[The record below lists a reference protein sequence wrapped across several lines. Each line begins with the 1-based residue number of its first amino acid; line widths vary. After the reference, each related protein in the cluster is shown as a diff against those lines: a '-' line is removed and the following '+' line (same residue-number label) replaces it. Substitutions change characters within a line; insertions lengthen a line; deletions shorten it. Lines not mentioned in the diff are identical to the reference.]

1 MTTDE
6 DTVKILC
13 EWAISTHRW
22 GEHRSMAVARLLDKR
37 QTDVLMMQEN
47 DNGVDDKE
55 ESDYCT
61 TGSPIFQG
69 ILLKFLDN
77 GPVLEENAS
86 DQNKAQFKN
95 LVHLF
100 SELIRNDVF
109 SHDAYM
115 CTLISRGDLLNGA
128 PPNLAHNSMS
138 ASAGMSKSSS
148 NVAAGG
154 SGAGDDDYFS
164 EIGFKP
170 PKMEEFDDSNVDDD
184 LEKLIQ
190 NIKDGQNNSMDNP
203 DSPKDNE
210 HLTSLPLMGKSSS
223 SSSSASCRHYLYTM
237 HFPLPQDDASQH
249 DCNQRYILLYGVGK
263 ERDERKHSVKKMS
276 KDICKLFSKKFSIDV
291 SEGGKVKKHSRS
303 EFNFESTLTKCQ
315 SMCYFDQ
322 HVVTWQCAVTVQEM
336 LNSFAAGSSCYL
348 PVAEHVSFLFDLM
361 EVALNIHG
369 LIDMCIHILKEL
381 PDVEAQLLSKAS
393 SLSRSYTTT
402 LSLYVVGILRRY
414 NSCLLLSPEQTTAV
428 FEGLCKVVKHV
439 TNPSDCSS
447 AERCILAYLYD
458 LYVSCSILKTKP
470 PSEPFHNAYPK
481 IKLTIFAPI
490 KLTPIPQPYNPQYM
504 VDILANPKRKI
515 EQSLGKQLSES
526 HVNRY
531 SFVCNAII
539 AVTRETD
546 NDKLNDIAIMC
557 AEATACC
564 NSLSAEFLGALG
576 ALCNTKNES
585 GYYQELVNAVDLQN
599 VHMYN
604 SIAVFACILVGE
616 SLQCWVALYFALSEF

>member
-1 MTTDE
+1 
-6 DTVKILC
+6 
-13 EWAISTHRW
+13 
-22 GEHRSMAVARLLDKR
+22 MAVARLLDKR
-37 QTDVLMMQEN
+37 QTDVMMQEN
-47 DNGVDDKE
+47 DSNGEDKE
-55 ESDYCT
+55 DSDFCT
-61 TGSPIFQG
+61 TGNPIFQG

-77 GPVLEENAS
+77 GPVLEENGTS
-86 DQNKAQFKN
+86 QNKAQFKN

-100 SELIRNDVF
+100 AELIRNDVF

-128 PPNLAHNSMS
+128 PPNLAQNISIHK
-138 ASAGMSKSSS
+138 GGGGSSS
-148 NVAAGG
+148 NTVGG
-154 SGAGDDDYFS
+154 EDDYFS

-170 PKMEEFDDSNVDDD
+170 PKIEEFDDSNVDDD

-203 DSPKDNE
+203 DSPKEHE
-210 HLTSLPLMGKSSS
+210 HLTTLPSMMEKNSNSLT
-223 SSSSASCRHYLYTM
+223 ASCRHYLYTM
-237 HFPLPQDDASQH
+237 HFPLPQDDAYQH

-276 KDICKLFSKKFSIDV
+276 KEICKLFSKKFSIDV
-291 SEGGKVKKHSRS
+291 VEGGKVKKHSRS

-322 HVVTWQCAVTVQEM
+322 HVVTWQCGVTVQEM
-336 LNSFAAGSSCYL
+336 LNSFAAGNSGYL
-348 PVAEHVSFLFDLM
+348 PVAEHVAFLFDLM
-361 EVALNIHG
+361 EVALNIYG
-369 LIDMCIHILKEL
+369 LIELCIQILKEL
-381 PDVEAQLLSKAS
+381 PDVEAQLISKPS

-458 LYVSCSILKTKP
+458 LYGSCSILKTKP
-470 PSEPFHNAYPK
+470 PSEPFHNAYPR
-481 IKLTIFAPI
+481 IKSTIFAPI
-490 KLTPIPQPYNPQYM
+490 KPTPTPQPYNPQFM
-504 VDILANPKRKI
+504 ADILANPKRGGKI
-515 EQSLGKQLSES
+515 EQNWGKQLSES
-526 HVNRY
+526 PVNRY

-539 AVTRETD
+539 AITRETD

-557 AEATACC
+557 AELTACC
-564 NSLSAEFLGALG
+564 NSLSAEYFGALG
-576 ALCNTKNES
+576 ALCKTKTEQ
-585 GYYQELVNAVDLQN
+585 GYYQELLNAVDLQN
-599 VHMYN
+599 VQMYN

-616 SLQCWVALYFALSEF
+616 